1 MTVVRVKKTRDFTVM
16 SNTHLRD
23 RSLSFKAKG
32 VLSFM
37 LSLPEDWNYS
47 VEGLALFAADGRDAV
62 NTAIRELSAAGYVE
76 RSQSH
81 DERGRMAG
89 YEYVVHETPIRP
101 GAEGPR
107 AGNPSTG
114 NPPTD
119 SPSTGGPSTGNPR
132 QQNTEGQSTKEPT
145 TEGPITEEAGARRGR
160 PGKSGQPRHRHGAYG
175 NVLLADADLAKL
187 EAEFPA
193 DWQERVE
200 RLDEYM
206 ESTGKRYKNHLATIR
221 SWARSDAK
229 REKAPAAAT
238 DVYAY
243 DEGDV
248 L

>member
-1 MTVVRVKKTRDFTVM
+1 
-16 SNTHLRD
+16 
-23 RSLSFKAKG
+23 
-32 VLSFM
+32 
-37 LSLPEDWNYS
+37 
-47 VEGLALFAADGRDAV
+47 
-62 NTAIRELSAAGYVE
+62 
-76 RSQSH
+76 
-81 DERGRMAG
+81 MAG
-89 YEYVVHETPIRP
+89 YEYVVHEAPIRP
-101 GAEGPR
+101 GTEGPR

-119 SPSTGGPSTGNPR
+119 PPSTGGPSTGNPR

-145 TEGPITEEAGARRGR
+145 TEGPTTEGAGARRGR

-187 EAEFPA
+187 ETEFPA

-221 SWARSDAK
+221 SWARSDAR